1 MLEIGRFL
9 QKRRSFKWTVTR
21 VDGHIHIYLNSILVI
36 IIWISA
42 KCIFDKWFVLV
53 IEFIW
58 SDNNSV
64 YRVVFFVNGRAD
76 LIRIGDS
83 RAKCILKF
91 FAVPFLNWDERTVK
105 WLSGLLTS
113 SETIIMTVFRCWP
126 SNARLNLL
134 VKLSIAKSWRQRN
147 NWPLPSNASNWVA
160 SRALGRAVGAISI
173 L

>member
-21 VDGHIHIYLNSILVI
+21 VEKHIHIYLNSILVI

-42 KCIFDKWFVLV
+42 KCIFDEWFVLN

-64 YRVVFFVNGRAD
+64 DRVVFFVNGSAD

-105 WLSGLLTS
+105 WIAWTKRTAYLVRDDNHDSVSLLTIQC
-113 SETIIMTVFRCWP
+113 TTQPIG
-126 SNARLNLL
+126 
-134 VKLSIAKSWRQRN
+134 K
-147 NWPLPSNASNWVA
+147 
-160 SRALGRAVGAISI
+160 AIHCQI
-173 L
+173 LKT